1 MAISDCASHHIS
13 DPLWHMRTSV
23 HVYHA
28 FPGARA
34 YPRARARLCVWRLPL
49 ARLLI
54 EPVTALY
61 STLLLALVVAG
72 GCTRV
77 NAGCSRSRVPGPTRH
92 PRARARLCVWRLPLA
107 RLLIEPVTA
116 LYLTPLLALV
126 VAAELLAAAGN
137 GVYLPCLSPPS
148 SQLRNKAKRA
158 LQHEL

>member
-1 MAISDCASHHIS
+1 MPAT
-13 DPLWHMRTSV
+13 TSPIRFGTCVPAV

-28 FPGARA
+28 FPDARA

-61 STLLLALVVAG
+61 STLLLALVVA
-72 GCTRV
+72 V
-77 NAGCSRSRVPGPTRH
+77 
-92 PRARARLCVWRLPLA
+92 
-107 RLLIEPVTA
+107 
-116 LYLTPLLALV
+116 
-126 VAAELLAAAGN
+126 ELLVAAGN

-158 LQHEL
+158 LQHELQISALVRALLL

>member
-1 MAISDCASHHIS
+1 MPAT
-13 DPLWHMRTSV
+13 TSPIRFGTCV
-23 HVYHA
+23 PAYTYSHA

-61 STLLLALVVAG
+61 STLLLALVVA
-72 GCTRV
+72 V
-77 NAGCSRSRVPGPTRH
+77 
-92 PRARARLCVWRLPLA
+92 
-107 RLLIEPVTA
+107 
-116 LYLTPLLALV
+116 
-126 VAAELLAAAGN
+126 ELLAAAGN

-158 LQHEL
+158 LQHELQISALARALLLWLHHMHKPAPVHTVAAGVSTTRTHPRLCPTAAAGPQEHYIRPRQSK

>member
-1 MAISDCASHHIS
+1 MIRWQSRIVPAT
-13 DPLWHMRTSV
+13 TSLIRFGTCVPAV

-28 FPGARA
+28 SPVARA

-61 STLLLALVVAG
+61 STLLLALVVA
-72 GCTRV
+72 V
-77 NAGCSRSRVPGPTRH
+77 
-92 PRARARLCVWRLPLA
+92 
-107 RLLIEPVTA
+107 
-116 LYLTPLLALV
+116 
-126 VAAELLAAAGN
+126 ELLVAAGN

-158 LQHEL
+158 LQHES